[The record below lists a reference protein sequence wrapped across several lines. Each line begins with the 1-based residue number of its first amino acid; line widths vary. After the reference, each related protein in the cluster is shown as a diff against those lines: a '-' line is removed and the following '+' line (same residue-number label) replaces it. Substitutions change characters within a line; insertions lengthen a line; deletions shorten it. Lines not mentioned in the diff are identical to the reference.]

1 MKSQLPLLLS
11 LLTCGSALLHSS
23 ELNRNTIY
31 RGSLQNSRIQFEK
44 HKSGRVAFIG
54 GSITQMEGYRPI
66 LGGWLKE
73 RFPETEFEFVNAGIS
88 STCSTTGAFR
98 LREHVLSKGRIDLFF
113 VEFAVN
119 DDQDA
124 GHTHQA
130 CVRGLEGILRQA
142 RTLQPHMDI
151 IGTHFVNPA
160 MLKTLQD
167 GRMPL
172 SMAAHEQVLQHYGVS
187 TNFLA
192 RELADRIQAGTMDWK
207 TFGGTHP
214 KKPGNTLAAEGAIR
228 ILEAAWQS
236 PLPAKARRSAHRI
249 PAEALDAGSYYN
261 ARFLSPALAT
271 LDQGFSYFEPDWK
284 KIPGGFRN
292 TFAGMKLL
300 CAEKVE
306 SEAVLKFEGRTL
318 GAFVLA
324 GPDAGIVEVSI
335 DGGKPKLVD
344 LYHSYSRGLHYP
356 RTVILTTDIEP
367 GEHTARIRIAKQR
380 NPQSK
385 GTAAR
390 ILQFGAN

>member
-1 MKSQLPLLLS
+1 MKLQLPLFLGALV
-11 LLTCGSALLHSS
+11 CGSALLHGA
-23 ELNRNTIY
+23 ELNRNTLY
-31 RGSLQNSRIQFEK
+31 RGDYQNSRLQFEK
-44 HKSGRVAFIG
+44 HKTGRVAFIG

-66 LGGWLKE
+66 LAKWLQD
-73 RFPETEFEFVNAGIS
+73 RFPETQFEFVNAGIS

-124 GHTHQA
+124 GHTHQN

-151 IGTHFVNPA
+151 VCTHFVNPG
-160 MLKTLQD
+160 MLKTLQQ
-167 GRMPL
+167 GRTPL
-172 SMAAHEQVLQHYGVS
+172 PMAAHEQVLQHYGVS

-192 RELADRIQAGTMDWK
+192 RELADRIKAGSMDWQ

-214 KKPGNTLAAEGAIR
+214 KKPGNTLAAEGATR

-236 PLPAKARRSAHRI
+236 PLPAKARRTAHRI
-249 PAEALDAGSYYN
+249 PAEPLDTGSYFN
-261 ARFLSPALAT
+261 GHFLKPALAS
-271 LDQGFSYFEPDWK
+271 QNRGFTYHEPQWK
-284 KIPGGFRN
+284 KIPGSFRN

-300 CAEKVE
+300 CSEKVGAE
-306 SEAVLKFEGRTL
+306 TVLKFGGRTL

-324 GPDAGIVEVSI
+324 GPDAGVLEVSV
-335 DGGKPKLVD
+335 DGGPYRNVD
-344 LYHSYSRGLHYP
+344 LYHHYSRGLHYP
-356 RTVILTTDIEP
+356 RTVILATDLEP
-367 GEHTARIRIAKQR
+367 GEHTAHIRIAELS
-380 NPQSK
+380 NSASK

-390 ILQFGAN
+390 ILQFGVN